1 MIKVKRYSVGD
12 LKANCYVLN
21 NTDENIS
28 IIVDPGGQ
36 NTELERY
43 IRKIGKIK
51 YIFLTHGHFDHI
63 SEAKKYKDITGAKI
77 VIGKDEENFLSDATL
92 NLSSKY
98 SKSPIKPFDADILVN
113 DGDEIN
119 FGSKKIKVMFTPGHT
134 SGSVCYFVDDMMFSG
149 DTLFRGEIGR
159 TDLKSGNWEQMRV
172 SLKKLYELN
181 DEYVVYP
188 GHGLFTL
195 LSKEKLKYT
204 GLI

>member
-12 LKANCYVLN
+12 LRANCYLLHN
-21 NTDENIS
+21 IDENILA
-28 IIVDPGGQ
+28 IVDPGGE
-36 NTELERY
+36 NSKLEEN
-43 IRKIGKIK
+43 IKKIGNVK

-77 VIGKDEENFLSDATL
+77 VIGKDEEKFLVDDTL
-92 NLSSKY
+92 NLSGKY
-98 SKSPIKPFDADILVN
+98 LKSPINPFSADLLAQ
-113 DGDEIN
+113 DGEEIE
-119 FGSKKIKVMFTPGHT
+119 FGSSKIKVMFTPGHT
-134 SGSVCYFVDDMMFSG
+134 SGSVCYLIDDMIFSG

-159 TDLKSGNWEQMRV
+159 TDLKSGDPEFMKI

-181 DEYVVYP
+181 KEYIVYP

-195 LSKEKLKYT
+195 LSKERSKYT

>member
-12 LKANCYVLN
+12 LKTNCYVLHD
-21 NTDENIS
+21 TDEDVLA
-28 IIVDPGGQ
+28 IVDPGGE
-36 NTELERY
+36 NSKLEEN
-43 IRKIGKIK
+43 IKKIGNVK

-77 VIGKDEENFLSDATL
+77 VIGKDEEKFLCDGTL

-98 SKSPIKPFDADILVN
+98 SKKPIIPFDADLLVN
-113 DGDEIN
+113 DGEEIK
-119 FGSKKIKVMFTPGHT
+119 FGNSNIKVMFTPGHT
-134 SGSVCYFVDDMMFSG
+134 SGSVCYLIDDMMFSG

-159 TDLKSGNWEQMRV
+159 TDLKSGNPEFMKI

-181 DEYVVYP
+181 KEYIVYP
-188 GHGLFTL
+188 GHGIFTL

>member
-12 LKANCYVLN
+12 LRTNCYILH
-21 NTDENIS
+21 NTDENIYA
-28 IIVDPGGQ
+28 IVDPGG
-36 NTELERY
+36 ESSKLEET
-43 IRKIGKIK
+43 IKKIGSVK

-63 SEAKKYKDITGAKI
+63 SEAEKYKNITGAKI
-77 VIGKDEENFLSDATL
+77 VIGKDEEKFLSDNTL

-98 SKSPIKPFDADILVN
+98 SKNSIIPFGADILVN
-113 DGDEIN
+113 DGDEID

-134 SGSVCYFVDDMMFSG
+134 SGSVCYLVGDVMFSG

-159 TDLKSGNWEQMRV
+159 TDLKSGNLEQMRV
-172 SLKKLYELN
+172 SLKKLYELD

-188 GHGLFTL
+188 GHGLFTF